1 MAVNPKAGTTNTLDA
16 AASQLEGLMGDDVAE
31 EVVEAEAPDEVELT
45 EADDEVE
52 IVEDDAELEVEED
65 EDTSPIETVAS
76 LAEAMGMSTEDVLE
90 SLKATVKVDGHSEE
104 VSLAELTAGYQ
115 KDRDY
120 RQKTERLNRER
131 EAFEQQQQQVVQQLQ
146 ADHAQAAYVL
156 NSLERGLTEE
166 MNSPELQQ
174 LRKTNENAYVARRMD
189 FQDRLQTLQKLK
201 QQAAQEYSR
210 TQQMLAEQQRQAI
223 SSQLEKESEAL
234 QSAIPGWNS
243 EKQSKLYDWL
253 ANEYGYSDEQLDQ
266 VYDHRIVRMAWEAMQ
281 YRAQQAQSEVTKKRV
296 KQAPK
301 LIKPTAPPSK
311 AKLDAKNARRLRG
324 RLKESGKLQDAAA
337 LIEQSI
343 L

>member
-1 MAVNPKAGTTNTLDA
+1 M
-16 AASQLEGLMGDDVAE
+16 
-31 EVVEAEAPDEVELT
+31 
-45 EADDEVE
+45 
-52 IVEDDAELEVEED
+52 
-65 EDTSPIETVAS
+65 
-76 LAEAMGMSTEDVLE
+76 
-90 SLKATVKVDGHSEE
+90 
-104 VSLAELTAGYQ
+104 
-115 KDRDY
+115 
-120 RQKTERLNRER
+120 
-131 EAFEQQQQQVVQQLQ
+131 QQLQ

-156 NSLERGLTEE
+156 NSLEKGLTEE
-166 MNSPELQQ
+166 MNSPELQE
-174 LRKTNENAYVARRMD
+174 LRKTNENTWLARRED
-189 FQDRLQTLQKLK
+189 FRDRFYTLQQLK

-223 SSQLEKESEAL
+223 SSQLEKEGEAL
-234 QSAIPGWNS
+234 QAAIPGWNS

-281 YRAQQAQSEVTKKRV
+281 FRTQQAQSEVTKKRV
-296 KQAPK
+296 KKAPK